1 MTGLDI
7 DGRVVGPDEPAY
19 VIAEAGANHD
29 GDVEQGKA
37 LIDAAAAA
45 DADAIK
51 FQTYDADRL
60 VTRSASKY
68 WGDRETT
75 QHETFAQLDVLTDA
89 EFASLARHADE
100 AGITFLST
108 PFDREAV
115 KLLTDLGVPA
125 FKIASGDLTHHPL
138 LDAIARQ
145 GRPVI
150 LSTGMATLEE
160 VREAVDVLERGG
172 ADELVLLH
180 CTTDY
185 PTDVEDANLETIAA
199 LDEAFDYPV
208 GLSDHTM
215 GTTVPTA
222 AAAMG
227 AAVIE
232 KHFTIDRGL
241 ETSPDH
247 RLSATPDQMAEI
259 VERTRTVQAAM
270 GRVADGAVAS
280 EVEPH
285 AKARRSLVAT
295 RAFEPGESV
304 RADSVAV
311 KRPGT
316 GIDPRRYWDLPGAD
330 HPEWY
335 DPSDGEWQTTRA
347 IEADEVLTWD
357 VIERQ

>member
-1 MTGLDI
+1 MTAFDI
-7 DGRVVGPDEPAY
+7 GGRRIGPDHPAY

-29 GDVEQGKA
+29 GDVEQGKE

-45 DADAIK
+45 GADAVK

-75 QHETFAQLDVLTDA
+75 QYETFAKLDVLTDA
-89 EFASLARHADE
+89 EFAELAAHADDV
-100 AGITFLST
+100 GITFLST
-108 PFDREAV
+108 PFDHEAV
-115 KLLTDLGVPA
+115 ALLDELDVPA
-125 FKIASGDLTHHPL
+125 YKIASGDLTHHPL
-138 LDAIARQ
+138 LDTIAQQ
-145 GRPVI
+145 GQPVI
-150 LSTGMATLEE
+150 LSTGMATMAE
-160 VREAVDVLERGG
+160 VREAVEVLERGG
-172 ADELVLLH
+172 VDELVLLH

-185 PTDVEDANLETIAA
+185 PTATPDANLRTMEA

-222 AAAMG
+222 AAGMG

-241 ETSPDH
+241 EKSPDH
-247 RLSATPDQMAEI
+247 RLSATPEEMARVVEQM
-259 VERTRTVQAAM
+259 RTVQKAM
-270 GRVADGAVAS
+270 GEVADGPVAS
-280 EVEPH
+280 EEEPR
-285 AKARRSLVAT
+285 AKARRSLVTT
-295 RAFEPGESV
+295 RALEPGESL

-330 HPEWY
+330 APAWYNRSQTEWR
-335 DPSDGEWQTTRA
+335 TTQA

-357 VIERQ
+357 VIDR